1 MKTTQEIWE
10 SNDVKVHGDISLD
23 AFKRYGNIVIKYVK
37 PKFGENILDCGCGS
51 GEITKIIKKKTN
63 CNIMGFDFSSTLLS
77 IAQNNSK
84 NIIFFKQDALKE
96 WKTKNAYFDKVYSF
110 DFLQYIQRIK
120 LSIFF
125 KYLSNSLKQGGV
137 AYMLDVPDDK
147 YLFSFIKGKR
157 LRTKLYVFIRYFLN
171 KEIFAKDHSYW
182 HNRDKIKKVAS
193 NYFKKIEFINSECF
207 YRSHIIL
214 RK

>member
-1 MKTTQEIWE
+1 MKTIQEIWE

-84 NIIFFKQDALKE
+84 KIYFFKQDALKE
-96 WKTKNAYFDKVYSF
+96 WKIKNAYFDKVYSF
-110 DFLQYIQRIK
+110 SFLQYIQRIK

-125 KYLSNSLKQGGV
+125 KYLSSSLKQGGG
-137 AYMLDVPDDK
+137 
-147 YLFSFIKGKR
+147 S
-157 LRTKLYVFIRYFLN
+157 LYARC
-171 KEIFAKDHSYW
+171 S
-182 HNRDKIKKVAS
+182 R
-193 NYFKKIEFINSECF
+193 
-207 YRSHIIL
+207 
-214 RK
+214 